1 MTIRVG
7 IADDE
12 DLMRHGLRMLI
23 ESCADFKFVG
33 EASNGREALSL
44 ARDCDV
50 LLLDLR
56 MPIMDGLEAL
66 QRIRHT
72 AEAPEVLILT
82 AFDTKSDVLT
92 ALQNGAIGFLLKTTP
107 PRQLIAA
114 VQAAHAG
121 QSLLS
126 PSVLADLLAT
136 AQPRPTDPRF
146 DTLSSREAEVA
157 QLVAKGF
164 TNQEISAQLFLS
176 MSTIKTHI
184 ARVMEKLDCTN
195 RVQVAIKVMEA
206 SSLH

>member
-12 DLMRHGLRMLI
+12 DLMRHGLRMLL
-23 ESCADFKFVG
+23 ESCADLTFVG

-44 ARDCDV
+44 ARNCDV

-56 MPIMDGLEAL
+56 MPVMDGLEAL
-66 QRIRHT
+66 QRIKNT
-72 AEAPEVLILT
+72 AKAPEVLILT
-82 AFDTKSDVLT
+82 AFDSQSNVLA

-114 VQAAHAG
+114 VQAAYAG

-136 AQPRPTDPRF
+136 AQPKPSDPRF
-146 DTLSSREAEVA
+146 ETLSAREEEIAK
-157 QLVAKGF
+157 LVATGL

-176 MSTIKTHI
+176 MSTVKTHI

-195 RVQVAIKVMEA
+195 RVQVAIKVLEA
-206 SSLH
+206 RNLD

>member
-1 MTIRVG
+1 MG

-23 ESCADFKFVG
+23 ESCPDFMFVG
-33 EASNGREALSL
+33 EASNGREALSI
-44 ARDCDV
+44 ARNCDV

-66 QRIRHT
+66 ERIKNT
-72 AEAPEVLILT
+72 ADAPEVLILT
-82 AFDTKSDVLT
+82 AFDSQSNVLT
-92 ALQNGAIGFLLKTTP
+92 ALQGGAIGFLLKTTP

-126 PSVLADLLAT
+126 PSVLADLLT
-136 AQPRPTDPRF
+136 NAQPRPSDPRF
-146 DTLSSREAEVA
+146 ETLSTREAEVA
-157 QLVAKGF
+157 KLVATGL
-164 TNQEISAQLFLS
+164 TNQEISTQLFLS
-176 MSTIKTHI
+176 MSTVKTHI

-195 RVQVAIKVMEA
+195 RVQVAIKVLEA
-206 SSLH
+206 RHLK